1 MPIFTYDSIKD
12 IVTDSCALTQP
23 LSAPDPVIT
32 APKARKVRRGN
43 TLVDPPPAATAASES
58 IQNLVVTNTGF
69 TGNVS
74 IDLKP
79 YQDALANIKF
89 DAYKDSSIT
98 SQLSSTKL
106 IPSTEQRLGITN
118 AGDNIGM
125 AGTLGSVTVNSN
137 RVTIN
142 AGQHM
147 SMMFGQEGVAIAS
160 PNRVNID
167 AGETITLA
175 AQESLFIGLPNRGT
189 QYTVQKQSQ
198 ISTTPATQGSQKGD
212 PTPDKAYEPL
222 VLGIKL
228 ANLLEDILIVLKNA
242 QAVDA
247 WSPVRF
253 NATSQAE
260 LALLANRIPEILSNY
275 AYVDGVSHQVVDQ
288 TILKTLKAAQ
298 ASTPNLKVPEKI
310 TGQFAGSFPG
320 GDLGL
325 GGTIGPG
332 GAPGEN
338 GRLDKNN
345 PAQLVELSTVDPSFD
360 IKQYYGL
367 GRTQKCYMKPEAAQ
381 QFIRMIK
388 DLVAQGLKPF
398 ITDTYRSYEAQY
410 ASFDWDLYVASG
422 GSRTDT
428 KKKPGTKCKKKG
440 TNGGIALAFP
450 GTSNHGLGI
459 AADIGP
465 ACKPADRAVQK
476 WISRNGSQYG
486 WSWAEGRSCNENWHM
501 IYLPQ
506 GPFPPQPGA

>member
-1 MPIFTYDSIKD
+1 MPIITYQSILD
-12 IVTDSCALTQP
+12 QVTDSCALTQP
-23 LSAPDPVIT
+23 LSAPDPVKT
-32 APKARKVRRGN
+32 SPKARKVRRGEN
-43 TLVDPPPAATAASES
+43 LIDPPPAATAASES

-69 TGNVS
+69 TGNIS

-79 YQDALANIKF
+79 YQDALADIKF

-98 SQLSSTKL
+98 SELKSTKL
-106 IPSTEQRLGITN
+106 VPTTEQRLGITN
-118 AGDNIGM
+118 TGDNIGM
-125 AGTLGSVTVNSN
+125 RGALGSIAINSN

-160 PNRVNID
+160 PNKVNID

-175 AQESLFIGLPNRGT
+175 AQESLFIGLPSRGQ
-189 QYTVQKQSQ
+189 QYTTKKQSQ
-198 ISTTPATQGSQKGD
+198 ISTTPAAQGSQKGD
-212 PTPDKAYEPL
+212 PTADKPYEPL
-222 VLGIKL
+222 VLGVKL

-242 QAVDA
+242 QGVDA

-275 AYVDGVSHQVVDQ
+275 AYVDGVSHGTVDQ

-298 ASTPNLKVPEKI
+298 ASTPNLALPEKI

-325 GGTIGPG
+325 GGIVGDG

-345 PAQLVELSTVDPSFD
+345 PAQLLELSLVDPTFD
-360 IKQYYGL
+360 IKKYYSNSGV
-367 GRTQKCYMKPEAAQ
+367 KHYMKPEAAK
-381 QFIRMIK
+381 QFVNMIK
-388 DLVAQGLKPF
+388 AAVAAGLKPQ
-398 ITDTYRSYEAQY
+398 ISDTYRTYEVQY
-410 ASFDWDLYVASG
+410 NGFDWDLYVASG
-422 GSRTDT
+422 GSKTDT

-440 TNGGIALAFP
+440 TNGETAMAFP

-459 AADIGP
+459 AVDIFP
-465 ACKPADRAVQK
+465 AATQK
-476 WISRNGSQYG
+476 WVSQNGKAYG
-486 WSWAEGRSCNENWHM
+486 WTWAEGKACKEKWHM
-501 IYLPQ
+501 KYAPQ
-506 GPFPPQPGA
+506 GPFPPQ

>member
-12 IVTDSCALTQP
+12 TVTDSCALTQP

-106 IPSTEQRLGITN
+106 TPSTEQRLGITN

-125 AGTLGSVTVNSN
+125 AGTLGSVTINSN

-160 PNRVNID
+160 PNKVNID

-325 GGTIGPG
+325 GGTIGDG

-360 IKQYYGL
+360 LTKYYAYGP
-367 GRTQKCYMKPEAAQ
+367 TQKAYMKPGAPSQ
-381 QFIRMIK
+381 QFISMIK
-388 DLVAQGLKPF
+388 AMVEQGLKPQ
-398 ITDTYRSYEAQY
+398 IGDTYRTFETQY
-410 ASFDWDLYVASG
+410 NGFDWDLYVASG

-428 KKKPGTKCKKKG
+428 KKKQGTTCRKKG
-440 TNGGIALAFP
+440 TNGEVSMAFP

-459 AADIGP
+459 AVDISP
-465 ACKPADRAVQK
+465 RAVQK
-476 WISRNGSQYG
+476 WISTNGSSYG
-486 WSWAEGRSCNENWHM
+486 WSWAEGKACGEKWHM
-501 IYLPQ
+501 TYLPR
-506 GPFPPQPGA
+506 GPFPPQS